1 MTRPPGTMWRPG
13 GGVQLSAVA
22 FKYHVLVV
30 ANRTADSPELL
41 EALQARGQSEA
52 IAFTLLVPARTVGPQ
67 GREAANQ
74 TMAAAVER
82 LRQAGLEVEG
92 VVGPADPIDAVF
104 EIWDPKRFDEVIVS
118 TLPGAASKW
127 LEVDLPHRIARHT
140 GVTVRHVLA
149 QERRR
154 VEAEPVPARERPG
167 AAGSGRV
174 RTSPSALPASRGG
187 FPGLDTTLR
196 VPGERD

>member
-1 MTRPPGTMWRPG
+1 MWRPG

-41 EALQARGQSEA
+41 DALQARGQSEA

-82 LRQAGLEVEG
+82 LRQAGLE
-92 VVGPADPIDAVF
+92 
-104 EIWDPKRFDEVIVS
+104 EVIVS

-167 AAGSGRV
+167 VLAPLNVLTWGGGRG
-174 RTSPSALPASRGG
+174 R
-187 FPGLDTTLR
+187 
-196 VPGERD
+196 

>member
-1 MTRPPGTMWRPG
+1 MI
-13 GGVQLSAVA
+13 AVA

-30 ANRTADSPELL
+30 ANRTAGSPELM
-41 EALQARGQSEA
+41 EALNARAQSDA
-52 IAFTLLVPARTVGPQ
+52 VSFTLLVPARSVGPQ

-92 VVGPADPIDAVF
+92 VVGQADPIDAVF
-104 EIWDPKRFDEVIVS
+104 EIWDPKRFDEVMVS

-127 LEVDLPHRIARHT
+127 LEIDLPHRIARHT

-149 QERRR
+149 QERRQA
-154 VEAEPVPARERPG
+154 EAEPVPSRERPG
-167 AAGSGRV
+167 VLAPLNVLTWGGGRA
-174 RTSPSALPASRGG
+174 R
-187 FPGLDTTLR
+187 
-196 VPGERD
+196 

>member
-1 MTRPPGTMWRPG
+1 
-13 GGVQLSAVA
+13 LSAVA

-41 EALQARGQSEA
+41 EALKARAESDDVS
-52 IAFTLLVPARTVGPQ
+52 FTLLVPARTVGPQ
-67 GREAANQ
+67 GREVAKE
-74 TMAAAVER
+74 TMAAAIER

-92 VVGPADPIDAVF
+92 VVGQADPIDAVF

-127 LEVDLPHRIARHT
+127 LEVDLPHRVARHT

-149 QERRR
+149 QERRQP
-154 VEAEPVPARERPG
+154 EPEHVPTREG
-167 AAGSGRV
+167 AGVLAPLNVLTWGGGRD
-174 RTSPSALPASRGG
+174 R
-187 FPGLDTTLR
+187 
-196 VPGERD
+196 

>member
-1 MTRPPGTMWRPG
+1 M
-13 GGVQLSAVA
+13 SAVA

-41 EALQARGQSEA
+41 EALKARAESDDVS
-52 IAFTLLVPARTVGPQ
+52 FTLLVPARTVGPQ
-67 GREAANQ
+67 GREEAKE

-92 VVGPADPIDAVF
+92 VAGQADPIDAVF

-127 LEVDLPHRIARHT
+127 LEVDLPHRVARHT

-154 VEAEPVPARERPG
+154 REPEPVPTRESPG
-167 AAGSGRV
+167 VLAPLNVLTWGGGRD
-174 RTSPSALPASRGG
+174 R
-187 FPGLDTTLR
+187 
-196 VPGERD
+196 